1 MKHWINQ
8 HTLVWRLVLAR
19 ICRNKLAT
27 LLIWAVIGIALCL
40 PAILYVI
47 IDNVNQLAGE
57 VKNEPQIS
65 VFMKLDA
72 DKATVANIK
81 SLLEKHSGISNLKF
95 VSKDSAWK
103 AMQDSALT
111 DNIAANLKH
120 NPLPDAFFIQ
130 PKAHAPSAID
140 QLQHELQTLEGVEH
154 VLADADWAKR
164 LYSILEL
171 GKKAVWVLSG
181 LLGFALVTIIGNT
194 IRLQILTQREEIEVS
209 KLIGATD
216 GFIRRPFLYAG
227 TLYGLGGSLAA
238 LLFVNGIITIFNL
251 SVADLAELYGSS
263 FILALPDWQ
272 ISLGITACAVAL
284 GWLGSYIAVNRSL
297 ARLNPH

>member
-19 ICRNKLAT
+19 TCRNKLAT
-27 LLIWAVIGIALCL
+27 LLIWTVIGIALCL
-40 PAILYVI
+40 PALLYVI
-47 IDNVNQLAGE
+47 IDNLNQLAGE
-57 VKNEPQIS
+57 VKHEPQIS
-65 VFMKLDA
+65 IFMKLDA
-72 DKATVANIK
+72 DKTIVDTTK
-81 SLLEKHSGISNLKF
+81 SRLEKHAGIGSLQF

-103 AMQDSALT
+103 QMQDDALT
-111 DNIAANLKH
+111 DNIATNLKQ

-130 PKAHAPSAID
+130 PKDHAPTAIE
-140 QLQHELQTLEGVEH
+140 QLQHELQNWEGIEH

-227 TLYGLGGSLAA
+227 ALYGFGGSLVA
-238 LLFVNGIITIFNL
+238 LALINGIITIFNL

-263 FILALPDWQ
+263 FILALPGWQ
-272 ISLGITACAVAL
+272 ISLGITACAVTL